1 MGMRPGGRAWR
12 DPRRP
17 YSRRPT
23 RRPRT
28 PRRRLGA
35 QEIAALAE
43 DYVRSPETK
52 EFFRTS
58 EFLLWLLGVV
68 AALFAA
74 AVMENFDAESAWL
87 TITFL
92 TAAYILSRGLS
103 KAGASRGW
111 EEEGLPITEVPPAV
125 TVAPDVS
132 TAAPAEQ
139 AVAVTQEQEI
149 PATVSEAGERVEE
162 AVRTPETKEFFRTS
176 EFLLWVLSVL
186 GVLIASGAI
195 EGFGATAAWTFV
207 TILSAGYMLS
217 RGISKAGVARGHELT
232 LGVEAPP
239 GAGPPGPYPEFSTPE
254 TKEFFRTSEFL
265 VLVVGVLG
273 IMLASNVSLEFNA
286 LDAWR
291 LLTVLAVAYMISRGI
306 AKIGTSQN

>member
-1 MGMRPGGRAWR
+1 MGQRPGGRAWR

-17 YSRRPT
+17 YSRRPA
-23 RRPRT
+23 RRAPA

-35 QEIAALAE
+35 QDIAALAE
-43 DYVRSPETK
+43 EYVGSPETK
-52 EFFRTS
+52 AFFRTS
-58 EFLLWLLGVV
+58 EFLLWLLGVL

-74 AVMENFDAESAWL
+74 AVMENFDAEAAWR

-111 EEEGLPITEVPPAV
+111 EEDGLPITEEPPAV
-125 TVAPDVS
+125 VGTPEVP
-132 TAAPAEQ
+132 TAAPAEP

-149 PATVSEAGERVEE
+149 PASVSEAGERVAE

-176 EFLLWVLSVL
+176 EFLLWLLATL

-217 RGISKAGVARGHELT
+217 RGISKAGVARGHELA
-232 LGVEAPP
+232 LGAGSPA
-239 GAGPPGPYPEFSTPE
+239 GAGPPGPYPEVSTPE

-265 VLVVGVLG
+265 VLVVGILG

-291 LLTVLAVAYMISRGI
+291 LLTGLAVAYMISRGI
-306 AKIGTSQN
+306 SKMGTRQD